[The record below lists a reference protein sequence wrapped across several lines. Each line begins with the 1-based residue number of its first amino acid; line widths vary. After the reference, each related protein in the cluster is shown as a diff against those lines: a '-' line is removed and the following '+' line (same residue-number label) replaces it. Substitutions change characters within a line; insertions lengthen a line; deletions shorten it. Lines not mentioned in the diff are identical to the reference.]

1 MTRCEC
7 HETEFS
13 EIARIARRT
22 GVHEFDQV
30 LQVSGCGK
38 TCTACHCDL
47 KRYLRR
53 HLHPETPAIT
63 PALVCCS
70 SSDRVDEPAAA

>member
-7 HETEFS
+7 HETDFAD
-13 EIARIARRT
+13 IAQIARRT
-22 GVHEFDQV
+22 GVHEFAQV

-47 KRYLRR
+47 KHYLRR
-53 HLHPETPAIT
+53 HLHPETPAII
-63 PALVCCS
+63 PALVCS
-70 SSDRVDEPAAA
+70 TSVHAGEHAAA